1 MPIDEGMEANDYVF
15 VRGMR
20 ATRGALREWNANPG
34 PLVGLWF
41 ATSLAVAACLLTA
54 VVAVAE
60 IATPQPGFLS
70 LPGLTSPPGVGDV
83 AAVLGRNALVLAL
96 HAGACIAGFIAG
108 GSLPLA
114 AERETGFSRWM
125 HERVRPVAFG
135 WVILV
140 TCFSL
145 ATQAYYLGLTGS
157 TLSGRLEISRL
168 ALVASVLPHAIPE
181 LVALFLPLA
190 AWTIASRRGDWE
202 NLLAATLTTVAIAIP
217 MLVVAATWEVYAWPH
232 ILAALSPAA

>member
-1 MPIDEGMEANDYVF
+1 MPIDEDVEANDYVF

-34 PLVGLWF
+34 PVVGLWF

-60 IATPQPGFLS
+60 IATPQPGTLS
-70 LPGLTSPPGVGDV
+70 LPGSRPPGAADVGGGSRPQRARVGV
-83 AAVLGRNALVLAL
+83 A
-96 HAGACIAGFIAG
+96 AGACIAGFIAG

-125 HERVRPVAFG
+125 HERARPIAFG
-135 WVILV
+135 WVVLV

-145 ATQAYYLGLTGS
+145 ATQAYYLGLTGA

-190 AWTIASRRGDWE
+190 AWTIASRRGEWE
-202 NLLAATLTTVAIAIP
+202 NLLAATLTTVTIAIP
-217 MLVVAATWEVYAWPH
+217 ILVVAATWEVYAWPH
-232 ILAALSPAA
+232 ILAALSPAV

>member
-1 MPIDEGMEANDYVF
+1 MPIEEDVEANDYVF

-20 ATRGALREWNANPG
+20 ATRGALRQWNADPG
-34 PLVGLWF
+34 PVLWLWF
-41 ATSLAVAACLLTA
+41 ATAMAVAASLL
-54 VVAVAE
+54 VAVALIAE
-60 IATPQPGFLS
+60 IATPQPGTLA
-70 LPGLTSPPGVGDV
+70 LPGLTSSPRLGDV
-83 AAVLGRNALVLAL
+83 AAVLGRNSLVLAL

-125 HERVRPVAFG
+125 HERARPVAFG
-135 WVILV
+135 WVVLV

-145 ATQAYYLGLTGS
+145 ATQAYYLGLTGA

-190 AWTIASRRGDWE
+190 AWIIASRRGQWE
-202 NLLAATLTTVAIAIP
+202 NLLAATLTTVTIAIP

-232 ILAALSPAA
+232 ILAALSPAI